1 MSTPLLLTPGPWP
14 DYEYIDAGRGE
25 KLERF
30 GKVLVRR
37 PEPQA
42 VWDYNLAESEWKAAQ
57 AWFQKQPGSEEKG
70 RWALKPNTPEK
81 WWIEYPSEAGAIK
94 FKISLSSF
102 KHVGIFPEQAPNWD
116 YAIEQCRRLGPS
128 QVLNLFAY
136 TGGASLAASTAGAT
150 VTHVEAIKQT
160 VGWAREN
167 ADAQNLTTI
176 RWLEDDALR
185 FTEREVRRG
194 RKYQGLILDPPAY
207 GRGPNG
213 EKWILEEHLLPL
225 MEACAQ
231 LLDPSRGFIIL
242 NLYSLGYSPLIG
254 KNIAEQ
260 CLKKAIGHIP
270 EGAQFGELCVGNMAL
285 PLGTFYRV
293 GW

>member
-1 MSTPLLLTPGPWP
+1 MTAPTLLTPRDWP
-14 DYEYIDAGRGE
+14 DYAYIDAGRGE

-30 GKVLVRR
+30 GNMLVRR

-42 VWDYNLAESEWKAAQ
+42 VWDFTLGEGEWAAAN
-57 AWFQKQPGSEEKG
+57 AWFQRQAGSDEKG
-70 RWALKPNTPEK
+70 RWVLKQGSPEK
-81 WWIEYPSEAGAIK
+81 WWIKYPAEAGDLK

-116 YAIEQCRRLGPS
+116 FTIEHCKRLS
-128 QVLNLFAY
+128 NAQVLNLFAY
-136 TGGASLAASTAGAT
+136 TGGASLAASAAGAS

-160 VGWAREN
+160 LGWAREN
-167 ADAQNLTTI
+167 AEAQNLSNI
-176 RWLEDDALR
+176 RWMEDDALK

-231 LLDPSRGFIIL
+231 ILDPERGFIIL
-242 NLYSLGYSPLIG
+242 NLYSLGYSPVIG
-254 KNIAEQ
+254 KNVAEQ
-260 CLKKAIGHIP
+260 CLKKALGRVP
-270 EGAQFGELCVGNMAL
+270 AGAEFGELCVGDMAL